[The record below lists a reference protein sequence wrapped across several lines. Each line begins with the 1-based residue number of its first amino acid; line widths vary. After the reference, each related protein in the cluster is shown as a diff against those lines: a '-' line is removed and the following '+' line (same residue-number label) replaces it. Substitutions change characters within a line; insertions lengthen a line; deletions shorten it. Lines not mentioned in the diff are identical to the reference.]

1 MNESRQP
8 RAAAPNEA
16 AHAGRNRAEAAP
28 GEGAR
33 HPRGR
38 TVAKM
43 AAGAAAALALTIGG
57 LGGLSA
63 RAATPGAVSAAA
75 ATTQIPF
82 SGQAVPG
89 SSDGG
94 ASGGGSS
101 SGGVTPGNGSG
112 GSGNS
117 GSGNSGIDGNM
128 PDTGSGQTDASP
140 ASAAESTGVVLI
152 DTKLGYENA
161 AAAGTGIVLSK
172 DGLVLTN
179 NHVIADST
187 DISVTVATTGKTYEA
202 SVVGSD
208 STKDVAVLK
217 LKDATDLS
225 PAKVDE
231 DTVAVGDDVT
241 AVGNAEGGGELLA
254 ADGSVSDLG
263 ASVTTTAQGTED
275 SETLD
280 GMIEVKADIVS
291 GDSGG
296 ALLDGDGEVVGMNT
310 AASSGSAEVTG
321 YAIPIETA
329 LETAESIVDGEQTST
344 NTLGYPAFLGIGVEQ
359 TDQSGQSASNGQSGS
374 SEQNGNGP
382 GYGQG
387 SQLPGQ
393 QGSGSAGQ
401 YGGSSGGYGE
411 SAQPGSGSSTG
422 DSGSASSG
430 SATSGA
436 TVAGVYEDTP
446 AAEAGLEAGD
456 TITSID
462 STTVTDGSQLSE
474 VIGKHS
480 PGDSVS
486 VTWTDAS
493 GQSHTAKIK
502 LIEGPAA

>member
-16 AHAGRNRAEAAP
+16 AHAGRNLAEAVE
-28 GEGAR
+28 GKGAR

-43 AAGAAAALALTIGG
+43 AAGAAAALALTTGG
-57 LGGLSA
+57 LGGLPA

-94 ASGGGSS
+94 TA
-101 SGGVTPGNGSG
+101 GNGSG
-112 GSGNS
+112 

-152 DTKLGYENA
+152 DTKLGYEDA

-187 DISVTVATTGKTYEA
+187 EISVTVATTGKTYEA

-208 STKDVAVLK
+208 STEDVAVLK

-231 DTVAVGDDVT
+231 DSVAVGDDVT

-310 AASSGSAEVTG
+310 AASSGSAEITG

-359 TDQSGQSASNGQSGS
+359 SDQSGQSASNGQSGS

-411 SAQPGSGSSTG
+411 STQPGSGSSTG
-422 DSGSASSG
+422 DSRSASSG

-462 STTVTDGSQLSE
+462 STAVTDGSQLSE

>member
-16 AHAGRNRAEAAP
+16 AHAGRNLAEAVP

-57 LGGLSA
+57 LGGLPA
-63 RAATPGAVSAAA
+63 RAATPGTVSAAA

-89 SSDGG
+89 SS
-94 ASGGGSS
+94 GGG
-101 SGGVTPGNGSG
+101 TAGNGSG
-112 GSGNS
+112 

-187 DISVTVATTGKTYEA
+187 EISVTVATTGKTYEA

-359 TDQSGQSASNGQSGS
+359 TDQSGSNGQSGS
-374 SEQNGNGP
+374 SEQNGQNGSES

-422 DSGSASSG
+422 DSGSASYG

-436 TVAGVYEDTP
+436 TVAGVYEDAP